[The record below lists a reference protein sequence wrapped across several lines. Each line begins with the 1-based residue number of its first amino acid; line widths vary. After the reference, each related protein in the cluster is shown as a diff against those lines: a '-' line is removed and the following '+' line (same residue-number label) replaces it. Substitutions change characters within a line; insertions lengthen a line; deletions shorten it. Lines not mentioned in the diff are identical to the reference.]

1 MKYRNR
7 VRSRIS
13 NLKDPRNPGLR
24 RNVLSGAISAGL
36 IAKMTAEEMA
46 SDELRE
52 LRNAMT
58 QEAIREHQMAK
69 TGGTTTD
76 LFQCSKCKKKNCTYN
91 QVWWRRLQGQ
101 RGGDPEREGESS
113 GKIQSGGGLQIEGQV
128 LVTSMMHLW
137 LPENAP
143 LHLQAPKIVSVRLG
157 QHVLAGSEAS
167 IRGIRLTGH
176 RTVETQLVGK
186 VYSNIK
192 LSSLM

>member
-1 MKYRNR
+1 MLSAALKAEDDFKDYGVNCDKLASEIEDHIYQELKSTDMKYRNR

-24 RNVLSGAISAGL
+24 RNVLSGAISPEL

-76 LFQCSKCKKKNCTYN
+76 LLRCSKCKKKNCTYN
-91 QVWWRRLQGQ
+91 QVQTRSA
-101 RGGDPEREGESS
+101 DEPMTTF
-113 GKIQSGGGLQIEGQV
+113 V
-128 LVTSMMHLW
+128 LCNECGNRW
-137 LPENAP
+137 
-143 LHLQAPKIVSVRLG
+143 KFC
-157 QHVLAGSEAS
+157 
-167 IRGIRLTGH
+167 
-176 RTVETQLVGK
+176 
-186 VYSNIK
+186 
-192 LSSLM
+192 